1 MVQEVDIMGMVKVII
16 LHLKH
21 SMISGLIRLLVV
33 RVVVVGAMVDRESV
47 LIVLLSM
54 RAVGRIV
61 ISVDYH
67 LVDRQEQLNEAEA
80 SMKSVTYGKT
90 YMYINMHTS

>member
-1 MVQEVDIMGMVKVII
+1 MGMEPEIT
-16 LHLKH
+16 LLLKH

-33 RVVVVGAMVDRESV
+33 PAVVVGAMVAQGSV

-54 RAVGRIV
+54 RVLGRIV
-61 ISVDYH
+61 IYVDYH
-67 LVDRQEQLNEAEA
+67 LVDRQEQIHEAEA
-80 SMKSVTYGKT
+80 NMKLVTYGKT